1 MCGVPGTDHSLSAGS
16 LPLGPLSTSL
26 HPDLASS
33 STVHLGCWRFS
44 SLWRC
49 PRPPASRPL
58 LTVCSARNA
67 FSPSH
72 IPTIPKHISS
82 LLGSNAAFSRKA
94 LRGALCQQ
102 TKTLIRGIRR
112 GISLLTSLYLLPGS
126 DSNMDIFPPPPRST
140 QKCPLGG
147 DRMTKSPWGWAI
159 REANKATPASLV
171 PFYI

>member
-1 MCGVPGTDHSLSAGS
+1 MDHSLSAGS

-33 STVHLGCWRFS
+33 STVHLSCWRFS

-67 FSPSH
+67 FSPSR

-82 LLGSNAAFSRKA
+82 LLSSNAAFSRKA

-102 TKTLIRGIRR
+102 TKTWIQGHQKGHLSAH
-112 GISLLTSLYLLPGS
+112 ISLPSARIRLKHGHFS
-126 DSNMDIFPPPPRST
+126 PPPRST

-147 DRMTKSPWGWAI
+147 DRMTKSLWGWAI

-171 PFYI
+171 RLFKEY